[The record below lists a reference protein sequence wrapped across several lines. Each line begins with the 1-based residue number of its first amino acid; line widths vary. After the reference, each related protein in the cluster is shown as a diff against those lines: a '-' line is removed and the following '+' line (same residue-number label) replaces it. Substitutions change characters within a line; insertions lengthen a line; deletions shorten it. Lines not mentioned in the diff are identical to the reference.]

1 MGSLLPP
8 TFSPGGTDVATSSV
22 LILLFLLLLFQS
34 LLLPFFFLF
43 LFLSLQNKDNLVFL
57 LVPPTSSAPPLH
69 PALPRHAVATCL
81 ANERAN
87 E

>member
-22 LILLFLLLLFQS
+22 LILFLLLLFQS
-34 LLLPFFFLF
+34 LLLSFFFLF

-57 LVPPTSSAPPLH
+57 LVPPTSSAPPLY